1 MKKFHFQRNRLIAAL
16 LALVCLLGLL
26 PTAAFAA
33 GTPGTIKMDDCT
45 HNGVKYE
52 SPALG
57 TCHLHQ
63 MHFGLNGKSTMGF
76 CAEKGKGMGWSLEGQ
91 TWGNPQ
97 PITDPTVTT
106 RSEER
111 RVGKECRL

>member
-1 MKKFHFQRNRLIAAL
+1 MKKFHFPRTRLIAAL
-16 LALVCLLGLL
+16 LALVCVLGLL
-26 PTAAFAA
+26 PGTALAA
-33 GTPGTIKMDDCT
+33 TPDTIKMDDCT

-76 CAEKGKGMGWSLEGQ
+76 CAEKGKGMVTGGPHLGESQAGQ
-91 TWGNPQ
+91 RPHRQNHDGVLLRPLH
-97 PITDPTVTT
+97 
-106 RSEER
+106 R
-111 RVGKECRL
+111 RLY